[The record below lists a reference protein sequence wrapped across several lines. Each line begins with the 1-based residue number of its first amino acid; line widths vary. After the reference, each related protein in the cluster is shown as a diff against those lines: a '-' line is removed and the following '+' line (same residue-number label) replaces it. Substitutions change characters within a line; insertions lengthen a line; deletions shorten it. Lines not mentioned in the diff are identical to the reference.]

1 MIVDA
6 TFTYDGGGALSIDDS
21 GAAYI
26 ADGSGGFTTSAN
38 GSATGGFF
46 NTVADYVNVALA
58 TGGAAWDLN
67 LLRAGANTAA
77 SFTESFLAIKV
88 EEITTQPPSG
98 NVIPLPAV
106 GWLLLGGLGG
116 LAAMTRRK
124 KA

>member
-1 MIVDA
+1 MLAWRWQPVA
-6 TFTYDGGGALSIDDS
+6 QPGTSICC
-21 GAAYI
+21 AA
-26 ADGSGGFTTSAN
+26 
-38 GSATGGFF
+38 
-46 NTVADYVNVALA
+46 
-58 TGGAAWDLN
+58 
-67 LLRAGANTAA
+67 RANTAA